1 MIANGA
7 RLVLGTDA
15 GITARHAF
23 GWADHHELTRWVRSG
38 LSPAQAIVAATSR
51 PAELLGLADAGVL
64 AAGKRADFI
73 VLSANPLDDIRNTR
87 AIVNVYLGG
96 TALDRAALAARWKLT
111 LERRSAPASRAGP
124 GE

>member
-38 LSPAQAIVAATSR
+38 LSPAQAIIAATSR
-51 PAELLGLADAGVL
+51 PAELLGQTDAGVL
-64 AAGKRADFI
+64 SSGKRADFV

-87 AIVNVYLGG
+87 AIADVYLDGVP
-96 TALDRAALAARWKLT
+96 LDREALAARWK
-111 LERRSAPASRAGP
+111 RAGQ
-124 GE
+124 